1 MNLRRC
7 LAVLSLLAALSFN
20 GGCAALFA
28 RATSGLADGL
38 SEAILDN
45 RDLAMVRDGAP
56 SFLIL
61 IDGLIANSPD
71 DPQLLRQ
78 GAQLTSA
85 YAAAFVDEPERAS
98 RLQSKAL
105 EYAQRAVCESLRK
118 GCALRQRPF
127 EAYEA
132 WLAERKVGDVPV
144 LYQLGSSWAAWIQA
158 HSDDFAAIAELQRVK
173 ALMSR
178 IIELDPDYDY
188 GGAHLYMG
196 VFETLLPPALGGRPE
211 QGRQHF
217 ERALELSQGRYLLT
231 KVLYAD
237 QYARLVFDQEL
248 HDRLLREVL
257 DADPAVP
264 GLTLINVVAQRDAA
278 ALLESSDD
286 YFL

>member
-1 MNLRRC
+1 MMLRRSA
-7 LAVLSLLAALSFN
+7 AVFALFAVPLLNS
-20 GGCAALFA
+20 GCAALFA
-28 RATSGLADGL
+28 QATSGLADGL
-38 SEAILDN
+38 AEAILDN
-45 RDLAMVRDGAP
+45 PDLDMVRDGAP

-71 DPQLLRQ
+71 EPQLLRQ
-78 GAQLTSA
+78 GAQLNSA
-85 YAAAFVDEPERAS
+85 YAAAFVDEPQRAA

-105 EYAQRAVCESLRK
+105 AYAERAVCEGLRD
-118 GCALRQRPF
+118 GCQLRRRPF
-127 EAYEA
+127 DAYER
-132 WLAERKVGDVPV
+132 WLADRKRSEVPL

-158 HSDDFAAIAELQRVK
+158 HSDDFAAVAELQRVK

-178 IIELDPDYDY
+178 IIELDADYDY

-211 QGRQHF
+211 AGRRHF
-217 ERALELSQGRYLLT
+217 ERALELSDGRYLLT

-237 QYARLVFDQEL
+237 QYARLVFDQAL

-257 DADPAVP
+257 EADPAVP